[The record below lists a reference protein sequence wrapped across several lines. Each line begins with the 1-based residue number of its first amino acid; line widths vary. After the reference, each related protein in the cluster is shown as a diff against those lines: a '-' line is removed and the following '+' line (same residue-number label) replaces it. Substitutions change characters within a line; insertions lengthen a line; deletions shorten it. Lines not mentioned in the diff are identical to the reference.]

1 MDFETGGARDFC
13 PKKMNSVRPV
23 IEYLYYITIPVRMRL
38 WYVAARI
45 CWRIFDIRRRKITNL
60 GKDGARRL
68 LFVAKYPLSLFFVC
82 HQVELMK
89 GDPNLTF
96 YITSPRKTR
105 NMCRRE
111 IDRMGVEARY
121 VDLWDALTSD
131 WDLISFPHHCLGALF
146 HPSIPK
152 IFTAHGLENGKKILR
167 DTAYTYSWKAI
178 LKDHQSYYTR
188 FLATSPNEF
197 NIAGADKYGRAFTN
211 KIVVTSQALALK
223 LLEENRYREKIRSDF
238 GLKSN
243 TRKAVLIMSTWG
255 EESLLRTI
263 GPAIIDRAVSLNT
276 KYRFFVF
283 AHAHNFRNKKG
294 LKIVNAIKA
303 KGMEVIDP
311 GPSSWIPYAVAA
323 DLAISD
329 KTSLSL
335 YFSLLHKP
343 IMFTQIGEEE
353 FVGGSPF
360 MKLYNVSPK
369 LLAPEDLGEQIE
381 KCLRSDYSGR
391 VKVFA
396 EQTFPRIDQKDHL
409 KSAIYECMR
418 SPYPQGFQPS

>member
-1 MDFETGGARDFC
+1 M
-13 PKKMNSVRPV
+13 PV

-60 GKDGARRL
+60 EKDGARRL
-68 LFVAKYPLSLFFVC
+68 LFVAKYPLSLFYAC
-82 HQVELMK
+82 HQVELLK
-89 GDPNLTF
+89 DDPNLTF

-105 NMCRRE
+105 NICRRE
-111 IDRMGVEARY
+111 IDRMGVKARY
-121 VDLWDALTSD
+121 VNLWDAITTD

-152 IFTAHGLENGKKILR
+152 LFTAHGLENGKKILR

-178 LKDHQSYYTR
+178 LRDQESYYTR
-188 FLATSPNEF
+188 FFATSRDEF
-197 NIAGADKYGRAFTN
+197 DIASADRHGRAFTN
-211 KIVVTSQALALK
+211 KIIVTSQALALK
-223 LLEENRYREKIRSDF
+223 LHEKNRDREKIRSDL
-238 GLKSN
+238 GIKSN
-243 TRKAVLIMSTWG
+243 ERKAILIMSTWG
-255 EESLLRTI
+255 GDSLLRTM
-263 GPAIIDRAVSLNT
+263 GPAIADEALRLNT

-283 AHAHNFRNKKG
+283 AHAHNFQHKKALTILNG
-294 LKIVNAIKA
+294 IKA

-323 DLAISD
+323 DLAVSD

-343 IMFTQIGEEE
+343 ILFTRIGEDE
-353 FVGGSPF
+353 FVEGSPF

-369 LLAPEDLGEQIE
+369 LIDPENLKNQIE
-381 KCLRSDYSGR
+381 TCLRSDYSCR
-391 VKVFA
+391 VKAFA
-396 EQTFPRIDQKDHL
+396 EQTFPRITQKDHL
-409 KSAIYECMR
+409 MSAIYECIKHT
-418 SPYPQGFQPS
+418 